1 MERRR
6 PDAPKAGSFGR
17 RVPRA
22 AREDERRG
30 GPWTRTRRF
39 AERRPIRI
47 ASDRGALVRDP
58 RGSRGAK
65 VAGGPRA
72 GQRRGG
78 QGKRGTQRG
87 PEEDHGAGHRRK
99 RGGPTPPVS

>member
-58 RGSRGAK
+58 RGSRGAE
-65 VAGGPRA
+65 VAGRA
-72 GQRRGG
+72 R
-78 QGKRGTQRG
+78 
-87 PEEDHGAGHRRK
+87 EGHRGEVRGRA
-99 RGGPTPPVS
+99 RGGPWEFGGPGDVGPL

>member
-30 GPWTRTRRF
+30 GPRTRTRRF

-47 ASDRGALVRDP
+47 ASDRGAFVRDP
-58 RGSRGAK
+58 RGSCGAK
-65 VAGGPRA
+65 VAGGGPG
-72 GQRRGG
+72 GQRKG
-78 QGKRGTQRG
+78 
-87 PEEDHGAGHRRK
+87 GAGRR
-99 RGGPTPPVS
+99 PTPPGPAESQGGGPGGKGGGGFAPFT

>member
-47 ASDRGALVRDP
+47 ASDRGAFVRDP
-58 RGSRGAK
+58 RGSCGAE
-65 VAGGPRA
+65 VAGG
-72 GQRRGG
+72 GRRGQTKG
-78 QGKRGTQRG
+78 AERKRANQRG
-87 PEEDHGAGHRRK
+87 AAEGDGSRRAEK
-99 RGGPTPPVS
+99 GG